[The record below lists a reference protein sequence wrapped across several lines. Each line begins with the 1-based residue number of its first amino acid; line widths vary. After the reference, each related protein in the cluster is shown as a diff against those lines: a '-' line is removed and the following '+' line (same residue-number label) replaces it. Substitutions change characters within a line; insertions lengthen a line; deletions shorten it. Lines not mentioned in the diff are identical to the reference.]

1 MIMFIDSVVWIGAKL
16 KNDQWHE
23 QSDKIIRQFVE
34 NSNKIVHINDYV
46 VLETVNFLLRKG
58 GFDTA
63 LATLKLFREHE
74 RIKII
79 HITDQLLEQTYD
91 IFTKY
96 KGLSITDASIV
107 ATMHQ
112 FGITKL
118 YSFDGGFDK
127 VPWIERLYY

>member
-1 MIMFIDSVVWIGAKL
+1 M
-16 KNDQWHE
+16 
-23 QSDKIIRQFVE
+23 
-34 NSNKIVHINDYV
+34 
-46 VLETVNFLLRKG
+46 NFLLRKG

-63 LATLKLFREHE
+63 LATLELFKVHE
-74 RIKII
+74 KIKIV

-127 VPWIERLYY
+127 VPGIERLYY

>member
-1 MIMFIDSVVWIGAKL
+1 MSNQIKYS
-16 KNDQWHE
+16 E
-23 QSDKIIRQFVE
+23 VE
-34 NSNKIVHINDYV
+34 NSNKIIYINDYV
-46 VLETVNFLLRKG
+46 VLETVNFLLRKS

-63 LATLKLFREHE
+63 FATLELFREHE
-74 RIKII
+74 RIKIV

-91 IFTKY
+91 IFMKY

-112 FGITKL
+112 FGIIKL

-127 VPWIERLYY
+127 VPEIERLYY

>member
-1 MIMFIDSVVWIGAKL
+1 MIVFIDSVVWIGAKL
-16 KNDQWHE
+16 KNDQWHD
-23 QSDKIIRQFVE
+23 QSNKIIWQFVE
-34 NSNKIVHINDYV
+34 NSKKFVHINDYV

-58 GFDTA
+58 GFDAA

-74 RIKII
+74 RITII
-79 HITDQLLEQTYD
+79 HMTDQLLEQTYD

-107 ATMHQ
+107 AIMHQ

-127 VPWIERLYY
+127 VPGIERLYY